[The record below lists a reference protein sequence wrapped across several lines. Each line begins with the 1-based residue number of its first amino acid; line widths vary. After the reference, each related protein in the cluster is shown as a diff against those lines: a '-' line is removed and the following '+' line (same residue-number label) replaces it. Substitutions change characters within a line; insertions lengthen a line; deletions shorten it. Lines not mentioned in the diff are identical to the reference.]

1 MIITQR
7 GHAANMDARHRRG
20 TEIHRHLVR
29 LLVCEGIQ
37 NSLPTRRGSGS
48 RLKRRHRG
56 NPHRLDLMRSRR
68 CSNQAVRYGVPG
80 TTWIRDQPRNPPKY
94 TEKRIRINFP
104 FPCPSR
110 GRAHARRVGS
120 PARRVGSF
128 RGYPSVMIFLAG
140 VIKIA
145 VTRGEREMHL
155 HYFLSLGTFSGGG
168 SMATLSLAP
177 GMVGILPGSGKAFS
191 GISFRSFLRSLSA
204 KME

>member
-68 CSNQAVRYGVPG
+68 CSNQAVRYGAPG

-128 RGYPSVMIFLAG
+128 RGYAFCDD
-140 VIKIA
+140 
-145 VTRGEREMHL
+145 
-155 HYFLSLGTFSGGG
+155 LSCRCNSG
-168 SMATLSLAP
+168 ATVRSH
-177 GMVGILPGSGKAFS
+177 GPGSRRQGLVSVFS
-191 GISFRSFLRSLSA
+191 PGDRSGQRLSGPKRPSRSTPP
-204 KME
+204 KY